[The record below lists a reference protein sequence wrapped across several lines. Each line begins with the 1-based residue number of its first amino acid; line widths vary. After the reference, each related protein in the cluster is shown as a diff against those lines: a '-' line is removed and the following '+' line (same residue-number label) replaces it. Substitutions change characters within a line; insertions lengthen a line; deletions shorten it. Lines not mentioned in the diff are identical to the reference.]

1 MSKNYRARLIIAT
14 TAIAVIAGGAAANA
28 VVFAS
33 ADAPLTLRS
42 SGTELAQA
50 RGSVSDSSSNKF
62 SYTAGYQRDRLN
74 NGDGVYTRIDTDYEA
89 LTYSTANG
97 RLIGAFKYWDQQ
109 RVRTEA
115 TSSAAWT
122 RQTDQSPS
130 IVKVP
135 AYQKLSQVEYV
146 VDVRICEDR
155 GILRPDVCATKTITL
170 RDN

>member
-1 MSKNYRARLIIAT
+1 M
-14 TAIAVIAGGAAANA
+14 
-28 VVFAS
+28 
-33 ADAPLTLRS
+33 
-42 SGTELAQA
+42 
-50 RGSVSDSSSNKF
+50 SDSSSNKF